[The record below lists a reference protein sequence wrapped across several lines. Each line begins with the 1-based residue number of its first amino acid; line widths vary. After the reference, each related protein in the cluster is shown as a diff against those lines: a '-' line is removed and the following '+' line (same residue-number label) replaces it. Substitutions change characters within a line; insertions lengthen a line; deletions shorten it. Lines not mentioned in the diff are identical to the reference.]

1 MLNLRNE
8 PLVYVVDDDEAVRD
22 ALKMLLCAAGL
33 QVEVHPSAASFLKS
47 CRPGQSGCLVLDVR
61 MPGMSGLA
69 LQDELGKRRFTMPI
83 VFLTGHADV
92 PMAVRAL
99 KQGAYDFIEK
109 PLDSQRLVLAV
120 MNALRF
126 DAEQRSRNRRLR
138 VEENNGD
145 VAERLAA
152 LSEREREVLDQVLQ
166 GRQTRDIA
174 EALAISVKTVEFH
187 RARIRDKLGVAS
199 LAELFKLFLPR

>member
-1 MLNLRNE
+1 MLHPRNE

-47 CRPGQSGCLVLDVR
+47 CRPGQPGCLVLDVR

-69 LQDELGKRRFTMPI
+69 LQDELGKRRFTMPV

-126 DAEQRSRNRRLR
+126 DAEQRARSRLR
-138 VEENNGD
+138 VEENNDD
-145 VAERLAA
+145 VAIRLAA

-166 GRQTRDIA
+166 GRQTREIA